1 MIKRLIIIVRLVIIV
16 VNKQYK
22 IEDISESN
30 RSAGNK
36 PVIVV
41 SGDSSGEGPE
51 TKLISKLVVVHD
63 GFMVL
68 VVMIDDQ

>member
-1 MIKRLIIIVRLVIIV
+1 MYYTEEINDKETNNNSKTSHMV

-41 SGDSSGEGPE
+41 RV
-51 TKLISKLVVVHD
+51 IVVVK
-63 GFMVL
+63 GQKL
-68 VVMIDDQ
+68 N

>member
-1 MIKRLIIIVRLVIIV
+1 MIVRLIIKVRLVIVV

-36 PVIVV
+36 LVVVVVVIVV
-41 SGDSSGEGPE
+41 VRAN
-51 TKLISKLVVVHD
+51 TKLMSKLVVNMM
-63 GFMVL
+63 GSWY
-68 VVMIDDQ
+68 

>member
-1 MIKRLIIIVRLVIIV
+1 MIVRLIIKVRLVIVV

-36 PVIVV
+36 LVVVVVVIVV
-41 SGDSSGEGPE
+41 VMAQ
-51 TKLISKLVVVHD
+51 KLK
-63 GFMVL
+63 
-68 VVMIDDQ
+68 